1 MRVITV
7 QNRNKRFL
15 ELMLIILAGESVFF
29 LPFVIQRVFRP
40 TFLDV
45 FELTNYE
52 LGICFS
58 IYGLVGLFSYFFGG
72 TLADKFSPRILMSLA
87 LVFSAFGGLWMMS
100 YPSYSILK
108 WLYGYWGFT
117 TIFLFWGAMIKQTR
131 IWGGSEKQGIAFG
144 FLDGGRG
151 LVAALLSS
159 LGVIIFAHYLE
170 DATDLTLFDRQEAFK
185 GVLIFTSVFVGGIGI
200 LVFYLLDKSEELNYS
215 IDSSQVFIWSDFKKV
230 MKIPSV
236 WYLTIIVLCAY
247 LGYKVTD
254 VFSLYAKEV
263 MFYDEIAAAE
273 MGSKLLYLRP
283 VVGVIIGLLA
293 DRTRG
298 SLVILLAFII
308 MFFGSMFFATEII
321 NAELNSLFFMGVTL
335 SAVGIYA
342 LRALYFS
349 VMREGFIPIN
359 LTGTAV
365 GIISFIAYTPD
376 IFSGPII
383 GYLLDSNP
391 GGAGYSSVFSL
402 LAVFSLLGLSA
413 TWAFRKSVSTNHQ

>member
-1 MRVITV
+1 MKVITA
-7 QNRNKRFL
+7 QNKNKRFL

-170 DATDLTLFDRQEAFK
+170 DATDLTLLDRQEAFK

-200 LVFYLLDKSEELNYS
+200 LVFYLLDKSEEPNYS

-273 MGSKLLYLRP
+273 MGSRLLYLRP

>member
-1 MRVITV
+1 MINT
-7 QNRNKRFL
+7 QIQKKTLFPL
-15 ELMLIILAGESVFF
+15 ILIILAGESVFF

-72 TLADKFSPRILMSLA
+72 TLADKFSPRILMALA
-87 LVFSAFGGLWMMS
+87 LVFTALGGVLMTN
-100 YPSYSILK
+100 YPSYTELK

-117 TIFLFWGAMIKQTR
+117 SIFLFWGAMIKQTR
-131 IWGGSEKQGIAFG
+131 IWGGAKNQGIAFG

-151 LVAALLSS
+151 LVAAVLSS
-159 LGVIIFAHYLE
+159 VGILIFAHYIG
-170 DATDLTLFDRQEAFK
+170 DATDLTLSERREAFK
-185 GVLIFTSVFVGGIGI
+185 GVLVFTSVFVGGIGI
-200 LVFYLLDKSEELNYS
+200 LVFFFLDKNGEPDTST
-215 IDSSQVFIWSDFKKV
+215 DVSQVFVWSDFMKV
-230 MKIPSV
+230 MKMPPV
-236 WYLTIIVLCAY
+236 WYLTMIVFCAY
-247 LGYKVTD
+247 MGYKVTD
-254 VFSLYAKEV
+254 IFSLYAKEV
-263 MFYDEIAAAE
+263 MQYDEIAAAGI
-273 MGSKLLYLRP
+273 GSMLLYLRP

-293 DRTRG
+293 DRTQG
-298 SLVILLAFII
+298 SFVILIAFIM
-308 MFFGSMFFATEII
+308 MFLGSMFFASGII
-321 NAELNSLFFMGVTL
+321 NPELNSLFFMGVTL

-349 VMREGFIPIN
+349 IMQEGFIPVT

-383 GYLLDSNP
+383 GYLLDSAP
-391 GGAGYSSVFSL
+391 GGAGYRAIFSL
-402 LAVFSLLGLSA
+402 LAVFSLLGLVA
-413 TWAFRKSVSTNHQ
+413 TWAFRKSVSPTHQ

>member
-1 MRVITV
+1 M
-7 QNRNKRFL
+7 
-15 ELMLIILAGESVFF
+15 
-29 LPFVIQRVFRP
+29 
-40 TFLDV
+40 
-45 FELTNYE
+45 
-52 LGICFS
+52 
-58 IYGLVGLFSYFFGG
+58 
-72 TLADKFSPRILMSLA
+72 
-87 LVFSAFGGLWMMS
+87 
-100 YPSYSILK
+100 
-108 WLYGYWGFT
+108 
-117 TIFLFWGAMIKQTR
+117 
-131 IWGGSEKQGIAFG
+131 
-144 FLDGGRG
+144 
-151 LVAALLSS
+151 LSS

-170 DATDLTLFDRQEAFK
+170 DATDLTLLDRQEAFK

-215 IDSSQVFIWSDFKKV
+215 IVSSQVFIWSDFKKV

-273 MGSKLLYLRP
+273 MGSRLLYLRP

>member
-1 MRVITV
+1 MRVITA

-45 FELTNYE
+45 FEITNYE

-230 MKIPSV
+230 MRIPSV

-273 MGSKLLYLRP
+273 IGSKLLYLRP

>member
-1 MRVITV
+1 MKVITA
-7 QNRNKRFL
+7 QNKNKRFL

-45 FELTNYE
+45 FEITNYE

-170 DATDLTLFDRQEAFK
+170 DATDLTLLDRQEAFK

-200 LVFYLLDKSEELNYS
+200 LVFYLLDKSEEPNYS

-321 NAELNSLFFMGVTL
+321 NPELNSLFFMGVTL

>member
-1 MRVITV
+1 MRVITA

-45 FELTNYE
+45 FEITNYE

>member
-1 MRVITV
+1 MKVITA
-7 QNRNKRFL
+7 QNKNKRFL

-45 FELTNYE
+45 FEITNYE

-170 DATDLTLFDRQEAFK
+170 DATDLTLLDRQEAFK

-200 LVFYLLDKSEELNYS
+200 LVFYLLDKSEEPNYS

>member
-45 FELTNYE
+45 FEITNYE